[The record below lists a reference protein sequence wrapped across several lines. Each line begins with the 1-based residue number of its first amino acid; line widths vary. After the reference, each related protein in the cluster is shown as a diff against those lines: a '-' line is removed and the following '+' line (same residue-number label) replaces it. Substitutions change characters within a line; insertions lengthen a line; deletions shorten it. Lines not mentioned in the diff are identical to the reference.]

1 MVYETYSA
9 EETERIGIQ
18 IAKQA
23 QTGSVYALAG
33 DLGAGKTAFTQGIA
47 KGLGITEAVC
57 SPTFTLVQIYEEGT
71 MPLYHFDVY
80 RITDIEEMYEIGFED
95 YFYGNGLTV
104 IEWAEL
110 VEEVLPPVYQ
120 QVKIEKDLE
129 KGFDFRRITIE
140 EINKMQNGESE

>member
-1 MVYETYSA
+1 
-9 EETERIGIQ
+9 
-18 IAKQA
+18 
-23 QTGSVYALAG
+23 
-33 DLGAGKTAFTQGIA
+33 
-47 KGLGITEAVC
+47 
-57 SPTFTLVQIYEEGT
+57 